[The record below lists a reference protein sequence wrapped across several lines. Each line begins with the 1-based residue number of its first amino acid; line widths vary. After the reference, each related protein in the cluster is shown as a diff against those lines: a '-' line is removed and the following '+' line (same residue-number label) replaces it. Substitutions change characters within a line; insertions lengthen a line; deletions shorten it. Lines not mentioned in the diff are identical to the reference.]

1 MPIEIESPEELGY
14 DTIRYNLAES
24 SFRDGT
30 LGGFD
35 PIGSLDLRSLVL
47 GYGDHLGNPELRAQI
62 ITGSR
67 TLTPS
72 DVTVTPGAAAALFIV
87 ATTLLDRGDRVVVA
101 KPNYAT
107 NLETPYAIGAD
118 IATIDLRFD
127 DGFRLDLDRL
137 ADLITPAT
145 RYVSLTD
152 PHNPTGT
159 VLTESELED
168 VIALVESRGC
178 YLLLDETYRD
188 LRFGPPLP
196 LAADLSDRAISV
208 SSMSKAYGLPGIRIG
223 WLITRDPYLQERFL
237 AAKEQM
243 LICGSTI
250 DEAIAAHVLSQ
261 RDSLW
266 PPIRAQIDSQFAT
279 VQTWMQGHTGVEW
292 VEPGGGVVGFPR
304 LREHVAVE
312 PFYRSLTDDHATMVG
327 PGHWFDQSRRHFRLG
342 FGWPTSDELI
352 GGLAAIDASIAT
364 AITTATNPSE
374 S

>member
-35 PIGSLDLRSLVL
+35 PVGQLDLRSLVL
-47 GYGDHLGNPELRAQI
+47 CYGDHLGDPLLRAHITEGTKELR
-62 ITGSR
+62 
-67 TLTPS
+67 PEH
-72 DVTVTPGAAAALFIV
+72 VTVTPGAAAALFIV
-87 ATTLLDRGDRVVVA
+87 ATTLLERGDQLVVA

-107 NLETPYAIGAD
+107 NLETPYAIGAEV
-118 IATIDLRFD
+118 ATIDLRFE

-145 RYVSLTD
+145 KYVSLTE

-159 VLTESELED
+159 VLSLAELEA
-168 VIALVESRGC
+168 VIGLVESRGC

-188 LRFGPPLP
+188 LRFGAPLP
-196 LAADLSDRAISV
+196 LAADLSERAISV

-223 WLITRDPYLQERFL
+223 WVMTRDVQLQQRFL

-250 DEAIAAHVLSQ
+250 DEAIAAHVLGQ
-261 RDSLW
+261 HDRVW
-266 PPIRAQIDSQFAT
+266 PSIRAQIDSQFAI
-279 VQTWMQGHTGVEW
+279 VKTWIDGNPGVEW

-304 LREHVAVE
+304 LREHVDVE
-312 PFYRSLTDDHATMVG
+312 RFYRSLTDDHATMVG

-342 FGWPTSDELI
+342 FGWPTADELR
-352 GGLAAIDASIAT
+352 GGLAAIDAAIDAAGAT
-364 AITTATNPSE
+364 AGR
-374 S
+374 

>member
-35 PIGSLDLRSLVL
+35 PLGDLDLRSLVL
-47 GYGDHLGNPELRAQI
+47 RYGDHLGNPLLRAHITEEAKELR
-62 ITGSR
+62 
-67 TLTPS
+67 PVH
-72 DVTVTPGAAAALFIV
+72 VTVTPGAAAALFIV
-87 ATTLLDRGDRVVVA
+87 ATTLLERGDRVVVA
-101 KPNYAT
+101 RPNYAT
-107 NLETPYAIGAD
+107 NLETPHAIGAEV
-118 IATIDLRFD
+118 ATIDLRYE
-127 DGFRLDLDRL
+127 DGYRLDLDRL
-137 ADLITPAT
+137 ADLVTPAT
-145 RYVSLTD
+145 KYVSLTD

-159 VLTESELED
+159 VLTQAELEA
-168 VIALVESRGC
+168 IITLVETRGC

-196 LAADLSDRAISV
+196 LAADLSDRAVSV

-223 WLITRDPYLQERFL
+223 WVITRDAHLQERFL

-250 DEAIAAHVLSQ
+250 DEAIAAHVLGQ
-261 RDSLW
+261 RDRIW
-266 PPIRAQIDSQFAT
+266 PLIRAQIDSQFAI
-279 VQTWMQGHTGVEW
+279 VKSWIAGHTGVEW

-304 LREHVAVE
+304 LSEHVDVE
-312 PFYRSLTDDHATMVG
+312 RFYRSLTDDHATMVG

-342 FGWPTSDELI
+342 YGWPTADELQA
-352 GGLAAIDASIAT
+352 GLAAVDAAIAT
-364 AITTATNPSE
+364 ASAGR
-374 S
+374 